1 MQGTIS
7 HIGETRHSGAG
18 CAMQSCILLLPE
30 RIGLPSMLRGDKFV
44 NDPDV
49 TKTGVQVLCT
59 GLRAR

>member
-1 MQGTIS
+1 
-7 HIGETRHSGAG
+7 
-18 CAMQSCILLLPE
+18 MQSCILLLPE